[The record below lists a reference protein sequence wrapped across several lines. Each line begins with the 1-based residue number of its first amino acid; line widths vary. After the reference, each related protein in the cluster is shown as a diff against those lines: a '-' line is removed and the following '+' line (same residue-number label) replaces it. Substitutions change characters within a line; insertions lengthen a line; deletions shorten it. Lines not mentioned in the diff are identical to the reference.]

1 MFPNKYIVYAG
12 LVILSIAIFGTYMV
26 VHDNAIRQ
34 QAMLEANNKQLEKII
49 EDQNKFFKTINAIN
63 ETQKQIISDM
73 NQKNDQLTSQLKDL
87 NDYLNSD
94 EANKDSRP
102 SSKVLQNTF
111 KELMRKK

>member
-1 MFPNKYIVYAG
+1 MAEYPRVLSYIPNQNQNLAP
-12 LVILSIAIFGTYMV
+12 M
-26 VHDNAIRQ
+26 D
-34 QAMLEANNKQLEKII
+34 QAVLDAS
-49 EDQNKFFKTINAIN
+49 KFFETMNAIN

-102 SSKVLQNTF
+102 SSKVLQNTI